1 MDRAKTLFFSNV
13 SHEFR
18 TPLMLMLGPVEEML
32 ADSELSARDHPRAEV
47 VHRNGMRLLK
57 LVNALLDFSR
67 IEAGRAHASYQPTDL
82 AAFTTD
88 LVSNFRSA
96 TEKAGLSLTVDCPP
110 LPEPVYVDHDM
121 WEKIVLNL
129 VSNAFKFT
137 LDGGISVSFGVE
149 KGPAGQLAV
158 MRVKDTGV
166 GIPADELP
174 RLFERFHRVEGA
186 RGRSIE
192 GSGIGLALVQE
203 LVKLHGGSIKVT
215 SEEGYA
221 PNSPSAF
228 HLAPLISPRS
238 PFTPIAGRP
247 PPRSMPM
254 LMSRKRCAG
263 CRTRRQERDACT
275 RGRFRWRPA
284 SRNAGSRQNPAR
296 RRQRR
301 CARLRAPA
309 ARRPPR
315 HHRRRRWRGG
325 AQTPKSSRPDLV
337 LTDIMMPR
345 VDGLRLIREI
355 REHAEWRDLPIIVL
369 SARAGAED
377 SVVGLAAGA
386 DDYLVK
392 PFASRELI
400 ARVDGALKRA
410 GLRRQMNEA
419 LRQSQ
424 ARFRNMADHAPIMI
438 WTTDPSG
445 ACTYLSRSWSEFT
458 GQAVETGLGRG
469 WLDVIH
475 PDDREATAKTF
486 FDSNRL
492 HKAFNLET
500 RFRTKAGDYRCVM
513 GAAVPWL
520 GTNDEFL
527 GYIGSVIDITDR
539 RLVEETQRRLNEIL
553 ETKILE
559 AVKKR
564 ELAEE
569 KLLRAQKMEAVGK
582 LTGGIAHDFNNLLQ
596 VIGGNLQL
604 LQKDMAGNDK
614 AEQRLRN
621 AINGV
626 SRGAK
631 LASQLLAF
639 GRRQPLA
646 PKAVNLGRLVRGLD
660 EILRRT
666 LGEEIEIETVIAAGL
681 WNTMVDPTHVENAIL
696 NLAINARDAMAGAGK
711 LTIEV
716 GNACLDDDYA
726 LEYEI
731 TAGQFVML
739 AVSDTGSG
747 MRPEVM
753 EQAFEPF
760 FTTKPEG
767 QGTGLGLSMVYG
779 FVKQSGGHIKIYSEI
794 GQGTTIRMYL
804 PRIRQEEDR
813 PVGSKHRA
821 VAGGSETILVV
832 EDDDDVSATVVEML
846 TDLGYRVLKA
856 TDAQSA
862 FAIIGSGVGIDL
874 LFTDV
879 VMPGPMRSTELAAQN
894 AVNCLPL
901 LRSCSRR
908 ATPITRSFTVEG
920 STKALNC

>member
-1 MDRAKTLFFSNV
+1 MVA
-13 SHEFR
+13 
-18 TPLMLMLGPVEEML
+18 
-32 ADSELSARDHPRAEV
+32 
-47 VHRNGMRLLK
+47 
-57 LVNALLDFSR
+57 
-67 IEAGRAHASYQPTDL
+67 
-82 AAFTTD
+82 
-88 LVSNFRSA
+88 
-96 TEKAGLSLTVDCPP
+96 
-110 LPEPVYVDHDM
+110 
-121 WEKIVLNL
+121 
-129 VSNAFKFT
+129 
-137 LDGGISVSFGVE
+137 
-149 KGPAGQLAV
+149 
-158 MRVKDTGV
+158 
-166 GIPADELP
+166 
-174 RLFERFHRVEGA
+174 
-186 RGRSIE
+186 
-192 GSGIGLALVQE
+192 
-203 LVKLHGGSIKVT
+203 SIKVT
-215 SEEGYA
+215 SEEGCA
-221 PNSPSAF
+221 TEFTVRVPFGTAHLPEKSIHSDSGAASSAI
-228 HLAPLISPRS
+228 HAHAYVEEALRWLPDSAANAMLAH
-238 PFTPIAGRP
+238 
-247 PPRSMPM
+247 
-254 LMSRKRCAG
+254 
-263 CRTRRQERDACT
+263 EV
-275 RGRFRWRPA
+275 A
-284 SRNAGSRQNPAR
+284 SA
-296 RRQRR
+296 
-301 CARLRAPA
+301 
-309 ARRPPR
+309 
-315 HHRRRRWRGG
+315 G
-325 AQTPKSSRPDLV
+325 AQPPETQARAKILLADDNADVRDYVRRLLGDRHDITAVADGEEALKRLEFSRPDLV

-400 ARVDGALKRA
+400 ARVDGALKLA

-419 LRQSQ
+419 LRQSE

-500 RFRTKAGDYRCVM
+500 RFRTKAGDYRWVM

-696 NLAINARDAMAGAGK
+696 NLAINARDAMAGPGK

-760 FTTKPEG
+760 FSTKPEG

-856 TDAQSA
+856 KDAQSA

-879 VMPGPMRSTELAAQN
+879 VMPGPMRSTELARKTRELSPATAILFTSGYTDN
-894 AVNCLPL
+894 AIVHGGRLDEGVELLSKPYARETLARKVRQVLKGHNQLNGATQSVEQSMPPIQFNSVNHSASTQSTRPAGQPLCVLAVEDDPLILMATTDMLEDMGLNVLQASSAKEALSKLAEKEVDVLMTDIGLPGMSGLELALEALSRQPALRVIFMTGHSVIDGQDDHEQLQSAIL
-901 LRSCSRR
+901 LTKPFDERGLAAAIRS
-908 ATPITRSFTVEG
+908 AG
-920 STKALNC
+920 AGAL